1 MPSKRALKS
10 GIFPTLV
17 LFFLCAHLLC
27 PLAGRASPAS
37 ASENPPPGPSP
48 GASHGSEKID
58 NILLRSSSIGS
69 LSGFADI
76 KIHSPKIK
84 KKFKAAIL
92 LQGGESAR
100 IDGLSPFGAPVFNL
114 VYIRNNLLV
123 HFPSSGAVY
132 LDYVETEGLFHL
144 LDFPS
149 TGYSL
154 MELVSGTLLNQRT
167 RGEAALKGTAGGDG
181 FMLSATSPGDG
192 EPCEVKL
199 DSALLP
205 KQADLLKKG
214 GRRISIVYSDYE
226 PTGDGVQFPLH
237 SIFQIKKEDVSVE
250 FFFKSV
256 DIHKEL
262 SPGSFR
268 VPVDPEFIFID
279 REDLLEQLK

>member
-10 GIFPTLV
+10 GVFPALV

-37 ASENPPPGPSP
+37 ASENPPPNQSPRTPS
-48 GASHGSEKID
+48 GAEKID
-58 NILLRSSSIGS
+58 SILQRSSSLGS

-84 KKFKAAIL
+84 KSFKAAIL
-92 LQGGESAR
+92 LQGGENAR

-154 MELVSGTLLNQRT
+154 IELVSGSLLSQRT
-167 RGEAALKGTAGGDG
+167 RGEATLKGTAGGDG
-181 FMLSATSPGDG
+181 FLLSVTSPDDG

-205 KQADLLKKG
+205 KQADFLKKG

-226 PTGDGVQFPLH
+226 PTGDGVQFPRH
-237 SIFQIKKEDVSVE
+237 SILQVKKEDISVE

-262 SPGSFR
+262 SPSSFR